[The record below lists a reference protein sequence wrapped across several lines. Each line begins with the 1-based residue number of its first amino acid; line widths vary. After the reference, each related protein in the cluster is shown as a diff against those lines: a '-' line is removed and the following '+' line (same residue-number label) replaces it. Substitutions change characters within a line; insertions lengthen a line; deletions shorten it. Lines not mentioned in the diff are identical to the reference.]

1 MEVFILTEVTYD
13 YYRFAE
19 FFGAFDSL
27 DKAMEFVLSI
37 KNKYYKNGLPIYDL
51 SDKTINYDAL
61 LDTLRK
67 KETAHWEITKYEL
80 NVGEFPCDSDWNNKE

>member
-1 MEVFILTEVTYD
+1 MEVYILTEVTYD
-13 YYRFAE
+13 YFRFTKIL
-19 FFGAFDSL
+19 GVFDS
-27 DKAMEFVLSI
+27 AENTTEFVLSI
-37 KNKYYKNGLPIYDL
+37 ENKYYKNGLPIYDL

-80 NVGEFPCDSDWNNKE
+80 NVGEFPDDSDWTNKE

>member
-1 MEVFILTEVTYD
+1 MEVYILTEVTYD
-13 YYRFAE
+13 YFRFTKIL
-19 FFGAFDSL
+19 GVFDS
-27 DKAMEFVLSI
+27 AENTTEFVLSI
-37 KNKYYKNGLPIYDL
+37 ENKYYKNGLPIYDL

-80 NVGEFPCDSDWNNKE
+80 NVGEFPNDSDWTNKE